1 MREQKRLPFVAANA
15 LMWIVMTAL
24 LVVVPDSLE
33 SSLGFELARAIGWAV
48 ACLVWVVTLEP
59 AWKARVG
66 PITRFF
72 LQLILWVSAAL
83 VAAWISDQA
92 RPWS

>member
-1 MREQKRLPFVAANA
+1 MREQKQLRFVAANA

-33 SSLGFELARAIGWAV
+33 SSFGFELSRAIGWAV
-48 ACLVWVVTLEP
+48 ACLVWVVTLET

-66 PITRFF
+66 PIKRFF
-72 LQLILWVSAAL
+72 FQLVLWVSAAL
-83 VAAWISDQA
+83 TAAWISDSA